1 MMERRSIIPIKESAR
16 LAFNRMDVK
25 FHSIR
30 FCQAVREISGRAFL
44 MDGTILRRLRE
55 LRDEDPAKYDYI
67 CIDNT
72 EGLYK
77 KVKKKEPVE
86 V

>member
-1 MMERRSIIPIKESAR
+1 MTRRSIIPVKESAR

-55 LRDEDPAKYDYI
+55 LRDEDPAKYDYT
-67 CIDNT
+67 CIDTT

-86 V
+86 A